1 MRYLS
6 IEILRSYAREKANIG
21 IVWISSDDL
30 SQLLVNVV
38 RNFKKHSRDNVSK
51 KANIGI
57 AESGGEE
64 NMVLVFLHV
73 PRNFKL

>member
-38 RNFKKHSRDNVSK
+38 RNFKHSRDNVSK

-57 AESGGEE
+57 TESGGEE

>member
-21 IVWISSDDL
+21 IVWISSGDL

-38 RNFKKHSRDNVSK
+38 RNFKHSRDNVSK

-64 NMVLVFLHV
+64 NMVFVFLHV

>member
-21 IVWISSDDL
+21 IVWISSGDL

-38 RNFKKHSRDNVSK
+38 RNFKHSRDNVSK

>member
-38 RNFKKHSRDNVSK
+38 RNFKHSRDNVSK